1 MQLFASCVHVV
12 PSNDFHSVSPQVP
25 AAGVVVVDVVGVVV
39 VVVGVVVV
47 VVVVVGVVVEDEDDV
62 DVVVGGPQLV
72 IVVWP
77 TKLGEKA
84 GNKQTQL
91 PVHWSAVIAPH
102 TDQR

>member
-62 DVVVGGPQLV
+62 DVVVGGPHNETTNLDGCKRAA
-72 IVVWP
+72 
-77 TKLGEKA
+77 TTRTNGSR
-84 GNKQTQL
+84 G
-91 PVHWSAVIAPH
+91 S
-102 TDQR
+102 RGGCRSS